1 MLIPGFGSQ
10 GVSMLKINC
19 VLVNGRLVGKS
30 ISDRWNLET
39 IGYGMGAN
47 GKPISVTNARRLAH
61 AVDCQIMVH
70 RADQTIKAHAS
81 KMEVSAL
88 GRKLSKL
95 LAWVA

>member
-1 MLIPGFGSQ
+1 
-10 GVSMLKINC
+10 MLKINC

-30 ISDRWNLET
+30 VSDRWNLET
-39 IGYGMGAN
+39 IGYGMGDDRNRFSQA
-47 GKPISVTNARRLAH
+47 SARRLASSMGCMI
-61 AVDCQIMVH
+61 VIH